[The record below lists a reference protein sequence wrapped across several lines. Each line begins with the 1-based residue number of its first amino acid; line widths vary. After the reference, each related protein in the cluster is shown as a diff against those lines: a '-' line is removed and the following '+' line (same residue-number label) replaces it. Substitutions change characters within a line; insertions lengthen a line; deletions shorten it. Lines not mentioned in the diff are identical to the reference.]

1 MTARFTLPLFAAA
14 SFLSLAAVTPA
25 KADACYGGKTIMF
38 AALDWE
44 SGAFTSEVIKTI
56 LSKGYDC
63 KVDSI
68 PGTTVTLEHALT
80 TNQVQVNT
88 ETWEGRSETWKKA
101 AAEGTV
107 QAVGTSFT
115 GSVEGWFVPAY
126 MIKGDEAR
134 GIKPQTPNLKSVTQL
149 IEPEYQKIFEDREEP
164 GKARFLN
171 CPSGWTCEGVN
182 SAKLQAYGLGDT
194 YVNFRPGTGAALD
207 AAIASA
213 NLRGEPLLFYYWSPT
228 AIMGKYDLIQLEEPP
243 YNDACWNELTNV
255 NGKRDRGCAAPEARV
270 GYGVNSTFAKDAPEV
285 IAVLEKATFPI
296 EEINSTLATMVDEQ
310 IEAPEAASRFLKD
323 KQDIW
328 SDWVSPEAKAKILA
342 SLQ

>member
-1 MTARFTLPLFAAA
+1 MLSRFTLPLLVAVSGLCFAGSSSAQ
-14 SFLSLAAVTPA
+14 
-25 KADACYGGKTIMF
+25 DQDCYGGKPIVF

-56 LSKGYDC
+56 LSKGYNC

-80 TNQVQVNT
+80 TNQVQINT

-101 AAEGTV
+101 AADGTV
-107 QAVGTSFT
+107 QPIGTVFT

-134 GIKPQTPNLKSVTQL
+134 GIKPVTPDLKSVTQL
-149 IEPEYQKIFEDREEP
+149 IEPQYQKVFEDREEP

-182 SAKLQAYGLGDT
+182 SAKLQGYGLADT

-213 NLRGEPLLFYYWSPT
+213 SLRGEPLLFYYWSPT

-243 YNDACWNELTNV
+243 YNDACWNELTNAS
-255 NGKRDRGCAAPEARV
+255 GKRDQACGAPEARV
-270 GYGVNSTFAKDAPEV
+270 AYGVNSIFAKEAPDV

-296 EEINSTLATMVDEQ
+296 EEINSTLASMSDEQ
-310 IEAPEAASRFLKD
+310 IEAPEAAKRFLKD

-328 SDWVSPEAKAKILA
+328 TAWVSPAAKEKILA
-342 SLQ
+342 AAQ